1 MSKNEMKN
9 GPKIEYAPEQIN
21 EIRQGFARWQAQ
33 IEEAERKISDLWP
46 YVKEAALLQNIKLS
60 DDGSAK
66 LLFFTMDRK
75 GNLVFVTEGPYFR
88 ILEKARAIRRKV
100 KGNEYRTKRQAKE
113 AGAITEPL
121 KKVVTPSRPGYE
133 LALFFNDAAS
143 EAGLNSLNE
152 TLVKEKGL
160 ELADIKA
167 LMNATKFRVAGEK
180 ADGVNI
186 ENLFTSSYSKDYNIG
201 LLMKYFSFAYRELEK
216 ENFYFETDIG
226 MTFKITIQAIIGRN
240 SVHRGEREKVLHD
253 SENLQKLM
261 GVMPQKRGIDRI
273 SVFNLIRTDG
283 DIIQFTCPYIISL
296 INDLRELSFL
306 TDKHGNRLLT
316 ETGAP
321 LVSMDKSFQYLAK
334 PGLLTSKNRIAAANV
349 ILILNIITQAG
360 KHVPHFSFKYLLTKN
375 LAFKAAMET
384 DANKRTLLKRV
395 AQDTFNLLREETFL
409 LSDPRYKGIKLPDGN
424 KAELLPTLQSIDKV
438 YKLTYPAAEEH
449 ERKIEL
455 YKKRAQAKQEAKSN
469 IKA

>member
-1 MSKNEMKN
+1 MSKDEMKN
-9 GPKIEYAPEQIN
+9 GPKIEYTPEQIN

-33 IEEAERKISDLWP
+33 IEEAEQKISDLWP
-46 YVKEAALLQNIKLS
+46 YVKEAAFLQNIKLS

-66 LLFFTMDRK
+66 LLIFTMDRK

-88 ILEKARAIRRKV
+88 MLEKARAIRRKV

-143 EAGLNSLNE
+143 EAGLNGINE
-152 TLVKEKGL
+152 TLAKEKGL

-167 LMNATKFRVAGEK
+167 LKSTKFRTIGEE

-186 ENLFTSSYSKDYNIG
+186 ENLFTSSYSKDYNLP
-201 LLMKYFSFAYRELEK
+201 LLWKYFSIVYRELEK

-226 MTFKITIQAIIGRN
+226 TTFKITIQAIIGRN

-253 SENLQKLM
+253 SENLQKLI
-261 GVMPQKRGIDRI
+261 GFIPQKRGIDRI

-283 DIIQFTCPYIISL
+283 DIIQFTCPYMISL
-296 INDLRELSFL
+296 INEMRERSFL

-321 LVSMDKSFQYLAK
+321 LVSMEKSFHYLAK

-424 KAELLPTLQSIDKV
+424 KTELLPTLQSIDKV

-455 YKKRAQAKQEAKSN
+455 YKKRAQAKQEAKS
-469 IKA
+469 K